1 MKHLNLQNFV
11 FFFANSWNFT
21 EFSELTM
28 FKNFAMSR
36 DIRLIT
42 KSTYVIFHLAVEDDN
57 FSSIFSLPYE
67 LISRFETKFE
77 K

>member
-1 MKHLNLQNFV
+1 MRKNDMISVHETSKSTEFC
-11 FFFANSWNFT
+11 FFANSWNFT

-42 KSTYVIFHLAVEDDN
+42 KNTYVIFHLAVEDDN
-57 FSSIFSLPYE
+57 FSSIFLLPY
-67 LISRFETKFE
+67 
-77 K
+77 